1 MMENYSSWAI
11 LLPSICVLNCHL
23 VPLER
28 VSNTFILTIQ
38 DFIFLQKNITSP
50 LSDTEL
56 KELFNNKLNSSQKL
70 KVKDGFVK
78 VKNNYELNKKFKN
91 VLVLKILT

>member
-1 MMENYSSWAI
+1 MFRN
-11 LLPSICVLNCHL
+11 LFRC
-23 VPLER
+23 
-28 VSNTFILTIQ
+28 
-38 DFIFLQKNITSP
+38 DKFLQKNITSP

-78 VKNNYELNKKFKN
+78 VKKKK
-91 VLVLKILT
+91 